1 MLWLFMKYIPHTF
14 EVRNISE
21 IKKLLNSGNYDAVV
35 VGSDQVWR
43 EGVTHSIGCENFF
56 LKFVPDDIKK
66 IAYSVSMGTNKNE
79 YSAKQTKKLAML
91 YARFDAVSVREESA
105 LKMFQENGWISPKAE
120 WTLDPTLL
128 LSSDDYLT
136 LIKAREDV
144 SDITTGKIFCY
155 ALDMNESIKNE
166 LDSCGLP
173 YVVNGLLDA
182 GIVSIEQWL
191 NNIRCCDMVITDS
204 YHGVVFSIIFGKKF
218 KFMGNVRRGNDR
230 VESLMKVINNIK
242 VMEDS
247 SLNYLFHINK

>member
-1 MLWLFMKYIPHTF
+1 
-14 EVRNISE
+14 
-21 IKKLLNSGNYDAVV
+21 
-35 VGSDQVWR
+35 
-43 EGVTHSIGCENFF
+43 
-56 LKFVPDDIKK
+56 
-66 IAYSVSMGTNKNE
+66 
-79 YSAKQTKKLAML
+79 
-91 YARFDAVSVREESA
+91 
-105 LKMFQENGWISPKAE
+105 MFQENGWISPKAE

-182 GIVSIEQWL
+182 GNVSIEQWL

-242 VMEDS
+242 VMKDS